1 VSRDKYQFPSYDS
14 VTIAIYRYWTTTDLG
29 SGAALLYIHGGGFI
43 LGNVEMSD
51 KAIRQL
57 VKETG
62 VQIFAVEYRLAPEN
76 PHPTPIEDCFSALRW
91 IQTHAGQFSIDNSR
105 IGLFGVSAGGGLAA
119 GTSLLAKDRE
129 LFPPVAKQILIYPM
143 LDDRNV
149 HPINGI
155 EELAIWNSNDNLTA
169 WTALMGERREDLEG
183 RQYGAPIHAWDL
195 KDLPST
201 YMDVG
206 GLDIFSSECQQY
218 AHRLSLSNVEV
229 EFHLY
234 PGVPHLFD
242 VFAPHI
248 DTSKRAMENW
258 LRAIRSI

>member
-1 VSRDKYQFPSYDS
+1 VLREEYQFPSYDS
-14 VTIAIYRYWTTTDLG
+14 ATIVIYRYWTNNDLG
-29 SGAALLYIHGGGFI
+29 ASPALPYIHGGGFI
-43 LGNVEMSD
+43 LGNVEMCD

-62 VQIFAVEYRLAPEN
+62 VQTFAVEYRLAPEHA
-76 PHPTPIEDCFSALRW
+76 HPTPTEDCFSALCW
-91 IQTHAGQFSIDNSR
+91 IHAHASKFSIDNSR

-119 GTSLLAKDRE
+119 GTALLARDRE
-129 LFPPVAKQILIYPM
+129 LMPPVAKQILIYPM
-143 LDDRNV
+143 LDDQNV
-149 HPINGI
+149 HPIDGI
-155 EELAIWNSNDNLTA
+155 EKLAIWNSDDNLTG
-169 WTALMGERREDLEG
+169 WTALMGDRREAHEG
-183 RQYGAPIHAWDL
+183 RQYGAPIHAKDL
-195 KDLPST
+195 KNLPST

-206 GLDIFSSECQQY
+206 GLDIFASECQQY

-248 DTSKRAMENW
+248 NTTKRAMESW
-258 LRAIRSI
+258 LRAVRSI